1 MINFGRYNSVV
12 EFYKSVKTTD
22 EFNEVQEELVLFTS
36 KRSRVLNKS
45 TTVTQDNTPSTVEVI
60 EAKIRY
66 QSDIDN
72 NMILRFKG
80 VDYEIKSVVDYD
92 HTRKELTITAVKV

>member
-1 MINFGRYNSVV
+1 MINFGRYNSVI
-12 EFYKSVKTTD
+12 EFYVKTQTKD
-22 EFNEVQEELVLFTS
+22 EFNDTTETLVLLTS

>member
-1 MINFGRYNSVV
+1 MINFGRYNSII
-12 EFYKSVKTTD
+12 EFYKKEQTKD
-22 EFNEVQEELVLFTS
+22 EFNDTQETLVLYTK

-66 QSDIDN
+66 QSDITNDL
-72 NMILRFKG
+72 ILRFKG

-92 HTRKELTITAVKV
+92 HTRKELTITATKV